1 MFIGASNEVGGFE
14 SGVTAQLI
22 GTSGSVVL
30 GGIATLTVAG
40 LWSMLFPE
48 LRRVDRFPG
57 A

>member
-1 MFIGASNEVGGFE
+1 
-14 SGVTAQLI
+14 
-22 GTSGSVVL
+22 VVL